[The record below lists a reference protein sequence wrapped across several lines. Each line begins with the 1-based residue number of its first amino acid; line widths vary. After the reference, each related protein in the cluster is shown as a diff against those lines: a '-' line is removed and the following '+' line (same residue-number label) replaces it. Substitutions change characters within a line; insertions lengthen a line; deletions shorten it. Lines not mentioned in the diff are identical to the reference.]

1 MASSLKPVNSQGL
14 WLSLL
19 LAITY
24 LFLLPSAGQSLDP
37 SGIGLAVGY
46 SQSQG
51 GISSFAA
58 LSRSCNDSV
67 CTLPDLGWSCQRTA
81 QDTVN
86 QQQSPFNHT
95 GHFLTTSG
103 WTWPNWTC
111 SPSQCQLLIQ
121 LPTWQVVKQDFLLLL
136 KEWDLLTMC
145 QRCSDLL
152 TKTPGFILR
161 FAGET
166 LILVANLIE
175 FVLVS
180 WSLWLCSVLVYVA
193 QAVPGKFLLYVAA
206 FCITFWAWPR
216 ETASSLIRI
225 VTTPLTLIGFL
236 NKTGIGLISHCLALT
251 WNMFMTWSLLPWVTL
266 MKMMKILI
274 TSSRILTRSGHPKR
288 TSSKSF
294 KHKLKISRAIQ
305 KKQGKKTPVEERT
318 IPGVQIKKLRE
329 DPPKGVILR
338 CTDQFGDH
346 VGYASAVKLE
356 KGQTGIVL
364 PIHVWTDTVY
374 VNGPNGKLKMA
385 DFTALYECTNHDS
398 LIMTSATA
406 GWGSILGVRPRPL
419 TTIDAVKLKNYSLF
433 TERDGKWYVQAAKC
447 IAPAEGM
454 FRVVSDTRP
463 GDSGLPLFDMK
474 MNVVAVH
481 RGTWPSERFPE
492 NRAFAVL
499 PVPDL
504 TSSSSPKFT
513 GCETYSEAETAYEMA
528 DNFSDGEEIL
538 IRTKGQSYRTFI
550 GSNKVAL
557 LSIRKLEEELSRGP
571 MGLWADD
578 TEDDESAPRR
588 SGKRIVPVDSG
599 ETKSSEDPLPKG
611 RGVSSTL
618 SRSKSRKG
626 KARPSFRNDAGTEES
641 RQPQEEKSQSCQEDS
656 LNSTQEIRGQSTHFV
671 PSGGIGRESC
681 ESSPHRPTTKITSIF
696 EDFYRWKEPRE
707 EAPGFNS
714 VGSCP
719 FTVYKCPPK
728 GLSSWGERVART
740 SAFLQ
745 ACTEKYSWPETGAEA
760 ELSSL
765 RYQAAR
771 RQSAQATAV
780 IPPKDVRED
789 LIKRTTEAYR
799 STALPAP
806 MWAHNFDESHMRF
819 EFWECVR
826 KLKGQAGSGVPYA
839 AFSGRKTNDKWVFDH
854 ESTEDLWETV
864 RDRLFRLLNQD
875 FINPVQAVKDGLVD
889 PIRLFVKLEPHK
901 MEKIRNKRYRLIASV
916 SIVDQLVARMLFRD
930 QNEEELLQHMAI
942 PSKPGLGFSQDH
954 QVLAFTESVAALAG
968 TSAQDLVDDWSR
980 YLTPTD
986 CSGFDWSVPMWLLED
1001 DLAVRNELTLGLPH
1015 GLRKMRETWLKCLGQ
1030 SVFCLSNGL
1039 LLAQTSPGIQKSGS
1053 FNTSSTNSRMRYM
1066 LALYAGASWAVTM
1079 GDDALESV
1087 GSDLSRYARLGI
1099 KCERAEEF
1107 DFCSHL
1113 FRAPDV
1119 VIPKNLEKMVYGL
1132 LSGTSPESPLLAD
1145 RFSWLSALQ
1154 SILEEMRHMPRDFVD
1169 MLIEH
1174 LGVGDLVE

>member
-1 MASSLKPVNSQGL
+1 M
-14 WLSLL
+14 
-19 LAITY
+19 
-24 LFLLPSAGQSLDP
+24 
-37 SGIGLAVGY
+37 
-46 SQSQG
+46 
-51 GISSFAA
+51 
-58 LSRSCNDSV
+58 
-67 CTLPDLGWSCQRTA
+67 
-81 QDTVN
+81 
-86 QQQSPFNHT
+86 
-95 GHFLTTSG
+95 
-103 WTWPNWTC
+103 
-111 SPSQCQLLIQ
+111 
-121 LPTWQVVKQDFLLLL
+121 
-136 KEWDLLTMC
+136 
-145 QRCSDLL
+145 
-152 TKTPGFILR
+152 
-161 FAGET
+161 
-166 LILVANLIE
+166 
-175 FVLVS
+175 
-180 WSLWLCSVLVYVA
+180 
-193 QAVPGKFLLYVAA
+193 
-206 FCITFWAWPR
+206 
-216 ETASSLIRI
+216 
-225 VTTPLTLIGFL
+225 
-236 NKTGIGLISHCLALT
+236 
-251 WNMFMTWSLLPWVTL
+251 
-266 MKMMKILI
+266 
-274 TSSRILTRSGHPKR
+274 
-288 TSSKSF
+288 
-294 KHKLKISRAIQ
+294 
-305 KKQGKKTPVEERT
+305 
-318 IPGVQIKKLRE
+318 
-329 DPPKGVILR
+329 
-338 CTDQFGDH
+338 
-346 VGYASAVKLE
+346 
-356 KGQTGIVL
+356 
-364 PIHVWTDTVY
+364 
-374 VNGPNGKLKMA
+374 
-385 DFTALYECTNHDS
+385 
-398 LIMTSATA
+398 
-406 GWGSILGVRPRPL
+406 
-419 TTIDAVKLKNYSLF
+419 
-433 TERDGKWYVQAAKC
+433 
-447 IAPAEGM
+447 
-454 FRVVSDTRP
+454 
-463 GDSGLPLFDMK
+463 
-474 MNVVAVH
+474 
-481 RGTWPSERFPE
+481 
-492 NRAFAVL
+492 
-499 PVPDL
+499 
-504 TSSSSPKFT
+504 
-513 GCETYSEAETAYEMA
+513 
-528 DNFSDGEEIL
+528 
-538 IRTKGQSYRTFI
+538 
-550 GSNKVAL
+550 
-557 LSIRKLEEELSRGP
+557 
-571 MGLWADD
+571 
-578 TEDDESAPRR
+578 
-588 SGKRIVPVDSG
+588 
-599 ETKSSEDPLPKG
+599 
-611 RGVSSTL
+611 
-618 SRSKSRKG
+618 
-626 KARPSFRNDAGTEES
+626 
-641 RQPQEEKSQSCQEDS
+641 
-656 LNSTQEIRGQSTHFV
+656 
-671 PSGGIGRESC
+671 
-681 ESSPHRPTTKITSIF
+681 
-696 EDFYRWKEPRE
+696 
-707 EAPGFNS
+707 
-714 VGSCP
+714 
-719 FTVYKCPPK
+719 
-728 GLSSWGERVART
+728 
-740 SAFLQ
+740 
-745 ACTEKYSWPETGAEA
+745 
-760 ELSSL
+760 SSL

-875 FINPVQAVKDGLVD
+875 FIDPVQAVKDGLVD

-1087 GSDLSRYARLGI
+1087 GSDLSQYARLGI

-1169 MLIEH
+1169 MLIEQ